1 MDLVILYKKSPST
14 CEDEIRFTIR
24 SMEKYVK
31 FDNLIVIGDRPS
43 FLNAKAIY
51 INLTLENDGIKRD
64 CLFKHI
70 DMLAKAKA
78 IIADERISNDFIWS
92 NDDFIIL
99 QPQDRI
105 PYYYN
110 RTLEEWHDA
119 KNNNWEMAG
128 GFKSNTWIKY
138 INEVYEVF
146 PEGNWYEVHYPIVFN
161 KKKLDNV
168 IRKYKLEHL
177 GVIRSFYCNNYKTIK
192 GEQIEQDYKIY
203 TVDDFKKYKK
213 APFISTTNAMG
224 RFEPLIQFLAA
235 KFPQKSSYEK

>member
-92 NDDFIIL
+92 NDDFIML
-99 QPQDRI
+99 QPQERI

-119 KNNNWEMAG
+119 KNNNWEMSG

-146 PEGNWYEVHYPIVFN
+146 PEGKWYEVHYPIVFN

-168 IRKYKLEHL
+168 IKKYKLKHL
-177 GVIRSFYCNNYKTIK
+177 GTIRSFYCNNYKTIK
-192 GEQIEQDYKIY
+192 GEQIERDYKIY
-203 TVDDFKKYKK
+203 SVDDYKRYK
-213 APFISTTNAMG
+213 NAPFISTTNEMG

>member
-24 SMEKYVK
+24 SMEKNVQ
-31 FDNLIVIGDRPS
+31 FDQLIVIGDRPS

-78 IIADERISNDFIWS
+78 IIADDRISDNFIWS

>member
-24 SMEKYVK
+24 SMEKNVQ
-31 FDNLIVIGDRPS
+31 FDQLIVIGDRPS

-78 IIADERISNDFIWS
+78 IIADDRISDNFIWS

-138 INEVYEVF
+138 IKEVYDAF

-192 GEQIEQDYKIY
+192 GEQIERDYKIY
-203 TVDDFKKYKK
+203 SVDDYKRYK
-213 APFISTTNAMG
+213 NAPFISTTNAMG

>member
-92 NDDFIIL
+92 NDDFIML
-99 QPQDRI
+99 
-105 PYYYN
+105 N
-110 RTLEEWHDA
+110 
-119 KNNNWEMAG
+119 
-128 GFKSNTWIKY
+128 
-138 INEVYEVF
+138 
-146 PEGNWYEVHYPIVFN
+146 IVTG
-161 KKKLDNV
+161 K
-168 IRKYKLEHL
+168 
-177 GVIRSFYCNNYKTIK
+177 
-192 GEQIEQDYKIY
+192 QI
-203 TVDDFKKYKK
+203 
-213 APFISTTNAMG
+213 G
-224 RFEPLIQFLAA
+224 RAHV
-235 KFPQKSSYEK
+235 